1 MSDVT
6 QASAKTVLCVDDDS
20 GILSAL
26 ERVLRRTP
34 FEIVAALGPEEGL
47 VLAEAVKPD
56 IILLDMKMPGMS
68 GPEFMEKIKR
78 KYGQVTVVFISGMSD
93 GDQEAKRLGAGYYIR
108 KPFSNHYV
116 RNVVEMLI
124 GDISE
129 ERRLELIEMLEER

>member
-1 MSDVT
+1 M
-6 QASAKTVLCVDDDS
+6 KIVLCVDDDP

-34 FEIVAALGPEEGL
+34 FEVVAALGPEEGL
-47 VLAEAVKPD
+47 KLAETVNPD

-68 GPEFMEKIKR
+68 GPEFMQEVRKII
-78 KYGQVTVVFISGMSD
+78 GNVPVVFITGMNN

-129 ERRLELIEMLEER
+129 ERRLELIEMLDQG